1 MTSRERSPLR
11 AVVLVLTVTVVVSVV
26 LAVLHVPSVPLFGS
40 LVGGMAHALSST
52 TPLAV
57 PPWAYRLGQAL
68 IGVTIGSLVSLSALA
83 GMGAD
88 LAPIVA
94 VTLGTVAIS
103 LAAGRVLARRSDVS
117 PVTGAFAMIAGGAS
131 GVVAVARELGADD
144 RVVTVVQYLRVF
156 VVLVTLP
163 VVTAVVFHPE
173 HGLGRF
179 STGREPLPVELAYVA
194 ITVVLGLLVARLV
207 PVSTAT
213 LLGPLALAAVLSAT
227 GWLGSPSVPLA
238 LQ

>member
-57 PPWAYRLGQAL
+57 PPAAYRLGQAL

-156 VVLVTLP
+156 VVLLTMPLVTLLVFRP
-163 VVTAVVFHPE
+163 SHGHGGLADAHAGVVRDLVFVAVSLAV
-173 HGLGRF
+173 GLA
-179 STGREPLPVELAYVA
+179 L
-194 ITVVLGLLVARLV
+194 ARLV
-207 PVSTAT
+207 
-213 LLGPLALAAVLSAT
+213 
-227 GWLGSPSVPLA
+227 
-238 LQ
+238 